1 MLVIPVENKN
11 LPTND
16 RRGEKSINLC
26 YNFAIFL
33 NIIKEMRM
41 ILPKKIKRLRT
52 RCFLTQEDFARKLG
66 VAFSTVNRWEQGK
79 SKPNLAA
86 MKNIKA
92 FCEEND
98 IPYADIEDAWLN
110 YKVGGKNNG

>member
-1 MLVIPVENKN
+1 
-11 LPTND
+11 
-16 RRGEKSINLC
+16 
-26 YNFAIFL
+26 
-33 NIIKEMRM
+33 M
-41 ILPKKIKRLRT
+41 ILPEEIKKIRT
-52 RCFLTQEDFARKLG
+52 RCFLTQEDFAKKLG

-79 SKPNLAA
+79 SKPNLVA

-98 IPYADIEDAWLN
+98 IPYADIENAWLD